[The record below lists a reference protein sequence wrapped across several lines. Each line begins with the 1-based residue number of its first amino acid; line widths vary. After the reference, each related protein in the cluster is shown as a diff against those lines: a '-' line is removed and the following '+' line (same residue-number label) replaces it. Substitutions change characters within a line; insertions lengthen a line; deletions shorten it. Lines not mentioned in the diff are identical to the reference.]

1 MKTRIGIVPVLLVFA
16 FSVSSQ
22 AGLLSGNS
30 PKPGPAAS
38 GKPADAGKPGK
49 PTNAEKS
56 GKSDASKTSDEEI
69 LEELK
74 GFSSSFPTFEQA
86 NRIVEIAENCD
97 RIAIQDPLFKAAGMA
112 FASLGR
118 MKPYKRFR
126 NRIGILAKFETGV
139 ILTCSKCNGSGS
151 RKGAETSLCE
161 VCNGS
166 GLVSPNRDQAR
177 QRAREW
183 LEKGI
188 HQIEYRVERDRKE
201 KEEEE
206 RRAEEKRR
214 AEAFAA
220 EQRAKG
226 LVLYNGRWMTPAQRD
241 EATKYERFRAF
252 IMHRSK
258 VNARFEILQIIGSGR
273 ALCIDAQTG
282 DVFCLHYSMDSA
294 ENRAVVEGQKFTN
307 NLYWGGTYSYTT
319 VQNAPKRVALFA
331 IDYSEA
337 DQEAI
342 KQGFLED

>member
-1 MKTRIGIVPVLLVFA
+1 MTNRTVTGICPFVLFLVLALSFPA
-16 FSVSSQ
+16 Q
-22 AGLLSGNS
+22 AGLISESSVKPGNPSSGNS
-30 PKPGPAAS
+30 PETGLT
-38 GKPADAGKPGK
+38 GKTDAD
-49 PTNAEKS
+49 
-56 GKSDASKTSDEEI
+56 I
-69 LEELK
+69 VEELK
-74 GFSSSFPTFEQA
+74 GISDSFPTFDNA
-86 NRIVEIAENCD
+86 KRVVEIAEHFD
-97 RIAIQDPLFKAAGMA
+97 RIAIQEPLFKAAGMA

-118 MKPYKRFR
+118 MKPYRRFR
-126 NRIGILAKFETGV
+126 NRIGLLPDFETGV
-139 ILTCSKCNGSGS
+139 IATCRKCNGSG
-151 RKGAETSLCE
+151 TSNGTGSTLCE
-161 VCNGS
+161 VCNGT
-166 GLVSPNRDQAR
+166 GLVATDRESAKS
-177 QRAREW
+177 RAREW
-183 LEKGI
+183 LDRGI
-188 HQIEYRVERDRKE
+188 RQIEWRIERDRKE

-214 AEAFAA
+214 AEEFAA

-337 DQEAI
+337 VQEAI